1 MELIIGGAHQGK
13 LDWYHQEYGTDAA
26 VAQGETVSLQTP
38 PQQPVLNHLHLWV
51 RRMVQEDP
59 EHADLRMQ
67 TLLEEYLRLYPQA
80 VILCDEIGCGVV
92 PIDPQERQ
100 WRETVLSAGAKSTA
114 GLPRFLRTAAC
125 PQGYGERGVTGC
137 R

>member
-13 LDWYHQEYGTDAA
+13 LDWYHREYGTDAA

-59 EHADLRMQ
+59 EHA
-67 TLLEEYLRLYPQA
+67 
-80 VILCDEIGCGVV
+80 CDEIGCGVV
-92 PIDPQERQ
+92 PMQPQERQ
-100 WRETVLSAGAKSTA
+100 WRELTGRLCCQLAQKAQRVCRVFC
-114 GLPRFLRTAAC
+114 GLPHLLKDTAKGA
-125 PQGYGERGVTGC
+125 
-137 R
+137 

>member
-80 VILCDEIGCGVV
+80 VILCDETGRLCCQLAQKAQRVCRV
-92 PIDPQERQ
+92 FC
-100 WRETVLSAGAKSTA
+100 
-114 GLPRFLRTAAC
+114 GLPLVLKDTAK
-125 PQGYGERGVTGC
+125 GE
-137 R
+137 

>member
-1 MELIIGGAHQGK
+1 M
-13 LDWYHQEYGTDAA
+13 
-26 VAQGETVSLQTP
+26 AQGETVSLQTP

-100 WRETVLSAGAKSTA
+100 WRELTGRLCCQLAQKAQRVCRIFC
-114 GLPRFLRTAAC
+114 GLPHLLKDTAK
-125 PQGYGERGVTGC
+125 GE
-137 R
+137 

>member
-67 TLLEEYLRLYPQA
+67 IFYTIKELYFRSPL
-80 VILCDEIGCGVV
+80 II
-92 PIDPQERQ
+92 
-100 WRETVLSAGAKSTA
+100 K
-114 GLPRFLRTAAC
+114 
-125 PQGYGERGVTGC
+125 
-137 R
+137 